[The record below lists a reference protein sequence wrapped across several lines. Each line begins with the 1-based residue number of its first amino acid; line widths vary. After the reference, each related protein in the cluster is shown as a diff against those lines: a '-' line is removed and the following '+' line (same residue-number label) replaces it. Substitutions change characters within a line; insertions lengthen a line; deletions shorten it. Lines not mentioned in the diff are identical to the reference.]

1 MQETELLKKNEQSR
15 GNGDKH
21 KNDRILVIIPAY
33 NEAGSICGV
42 VDELIRDY
50 PKLDYLVVTDGSKDG
65 TPEICA
71 AKGYHFLRLPVN
83 LGLAGCFQAGMKYA
97 EQNGYQY
104 AVQFDGDGQHRPE
117 YILPMQRKMQEG
129 YDIVLG
135 SRFLPLPELHA
146 KTGFPGKIAVSGAE
160 VLKTGTEQERKQRQG
175 TKQEAEQRQ
184 TETERNGM
192 ASGSGAAGETSA
204 AGQTGTTNEVR
215 GMRSL
220 GSFLIRRAIRLT
232 TGVTVTDPTCGLRMY
247 NRKMIDGF
255 AQELNYAPEP
265 DTISFLIKNG
275 AKVAEVPVRVVERE
289 AGQSYLKPLS
299 AAHYMLKMLTSILF
313 VQNFRA

>member
-1 MQETELLKKNEQSR
+1 MQETEILKKTEQSR
-15 GNGDKH
+15 GRNGDKH

-50 PKLDYLVVTDGSKDG
+50 PGLDYLVVTDGSKDG

-71 AKGYHFLRLPVN
+71 EKGYHFLRLPVN

-117 YILPMQRKMQEG
+117 YILPMQQKMQEG

-135 SRFLPLPELHA
+135 SRFLSLPEPHA
-146 KTGFPGKIAVSGAE
+146 KTGLAGKMAISGAD
-160 VLKTGTEQERKQRQG
+160 VLETGTEQERKQRQG

-184 TETERNGM
+184 T
-192 ASGSGAAGETSA
+192 AAA
-204 AGQTGTTNEVR
+204 QTGTTNEVR

-220 GSFLIRRAIRLT
+220 GSFLIRKAIRLT

-247 NRKMIDGF
+247 NRKMIDDF

-275 AKVAEVPVRVVERE
+275 ARVAEVPVRVVERE